1 MCIIVAQALEKTNAC
16 AYKFK
21 LKFLLEFFTQ
31 QGGSEASAKIDDACL
46 QMSHLNSPGYNNI

>member
-1 MCIIVAQALEKTNAC
+1 MCIIVAQALEKTN
-16 AYKFK
+16 YKFK